1 MPSCQRSV
9 GDVNVLGL
17 VFLIRG
23 QFCHGGALENCASAS
38 QSLRSSLVR
47 ADRRSGCW
55 LEISLP
61 WPSTFSLECVLTASG
76 FSACAAVAGDLL
88 VGFRWQCQLYTERY
102 PRHAQDI
109 LTVEMSARSRKG
121 SNDFG
126 WNSSSIP
133 GVQLQLCTCVP
144 LTLDVVQ
151 TAQGGIKSTSMQT
164 MFIQNRRNIVDPINS
179 TYLAI

>member
-61 WPSTFSLECVLTASG
+61 WPSMFSLECVLTASG

-133 GVQLQLCTCVP
+133 GDTVAVVHLC
-144 LTLDVVQ
+144 
-151 TAQGGIKSTSMQT
+151 STHIGCCS
-164 MFIQNRRNIVDPINS
+164 NS
-179 TYLAI
+179 TRWNQIYVNANHVYTE